1 MAHVEAIKGDLH
13 PEHCSARS
21 LRQVTLRIYFH
32 QSLRLWVIR
41 EWYIISYIA
50 QSKCGYFQIG
60 RLKRVFFNLLFY
72 SRKSFNAKHPS
83 VSCSSEKLFQF
94 LFIGVQQLF
103 GVLMAHTL
111 VMIWS
116 TSYSRPSGVIN
127 E

>member
-1 MAHVEAIKGDLH
+1 MFDSVFASSDIADLFSPKFEAMGDKGMVYNILHCPVKILLLSDREIK
-13 PEHCSARS
+13 A
-21 LRQVTLRIYFH
+21 
-32 QSLRLWVIR
+32 
-41 EWYIISYIA
+41 
-50 QSKCGYFQIG
+50 
-60 RLKRVFFNLLFY
+60 VFFNLLFY

-127 E
+127 EYALTTEMTVSN